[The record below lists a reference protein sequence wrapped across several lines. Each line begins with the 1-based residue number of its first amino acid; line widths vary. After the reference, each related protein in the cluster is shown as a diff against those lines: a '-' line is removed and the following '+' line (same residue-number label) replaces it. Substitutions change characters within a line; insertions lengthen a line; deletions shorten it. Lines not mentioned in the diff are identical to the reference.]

1 MKLVKKIVE
10 ISKKLISYNK
20 DRVPKEMKSGAKGNA
35 YVALLSRKDTL
46 STFETV
52 LNQVH
57 KLIDSGKCRNVAL
70 IGRKQVSLFPYQI
83 LLSAEKER
91 YNVDADLDIFDGDA
105 MQALQRIIQIVYRA
119 KQNDNDDPIEDML
132 TIIDRIDRYKLQ
144 AKERGDLQQHLM
156 NAGVTS
162 MEEAMAALRDYLNPI
177 KKMDSCDICN
187 IMQRLLAA
195 DSVYDLMKVI
205 NQCLD
210 GLSKDYTKADTDI
223 HYKEPQFFRLTEV
236 SRRYG
241 KEFKRFYQDI
251 ERAKNNNAISRKR
264 NDDESGAGYEQNQE
278 IKIHLMTA
286 TRSKGHEY
294 DAVIILDADDDEWP
308 NRLTDNIEEERRL
321 FYVAM
326 TRARKYLYFA
336 VSGGKLESR
345 FLLEARVI

>member
-35 YVALLSRKDTL
+35 YVALLPRKDTL
-46 STFETV
+46 SIFETV

-195 DSVYDLMKVI
+195 DSVYDLMKV
-205 NQCLD
+205 QQRL
-210 GLSKDYTKADTDI
+210 
-223 HYKEPQFFRLTEV
+223 YK
-236 SRRYG
+236 SGYG
-241 KEFKRFYQDI
+241 YSLQ
-251 ERAKNNNAISRKR
+251 
-264 NDDESGAGYEQNQE
+264 GA
-278 IKIHLMTA
+278 
-286 TRSKGHEY
+286 
-294 DAVIILDADDDEWP
+294 AVLQA
-308 NRLTDNIEEERRL
+308 N
-321 FYVAM
+321 
-326 TRARKYLYFA
+326 
-336 VSGGKLESR
+336 
-345 FLLEARVI
+345 